1 MIKRE
6 NMVDYHAY
14 IRINDIHV
22 RLKQKDLMLT
32 IDLNNISGSPI
43 KQATFHMRAVSAGES
58 PVLLNGQEAIDFT
71 LTDLKLEAAMRM
83 STSYECTVDGMPAG
97 IEIETESVIFADGLK
112 GEKQKPHKK
121 LYFYDALDPQR
132 QKEKECQEYLRRY
145 SGRALCFAEKRNDGW
160 LCTCGRLNRNRDDFC
175 LECLADR
182 KELFAHCTKES
193 VKAKIRKERGRFPF
207 SLKHRG

>member
-22 RLKQKDLMLT
+22 RCRHGNLQLS
-32 IDLNNISGSPI
+32 IDLNNISGRAI
-43 KQATFHMRAVSAGES
+43 QEATFLLRAVSADKQ
-58 PVLLNGQEAIDFT
+58 PVLLDHQEALTFT
-71 LTDLKLEAAMRM
+71 LSDMKLEAAMRM
-83 STSYECTVDGMPAG
+83 STPFQCTVQGAPTG
-97 IEIETESVIFADGLK
+97 IEIETESVVFLGGGHGLK
-112 GEKQKPHKK
+112 QRPHKK
-121 LYFYDALDPQR
+121 LYFYDALDPER
-132 QKEKECQEYLRRY
+132 PKERECQELLQRY
-145 SGRALCFAEKRNDGW
+145 SDRALCFAEKRNDGW
-160 LCTCGRLNRNRDDFC
+160 LCTCGRLNRNRDDVC

-182 KELFAHCTKES
+182 KELFTYCTKEA